1 MAQRPT
7 VEPSASRL
15 LDMHPAIQA
24 TLNCMDV
31 QLEDELAR
39 YRRAQRR
46 SPARSQPTAT
56 AGTVAGVAGG
66 AAALAIASTLPL
78 PDAPATAAQPP
89 TPGFVPPAPAEDS
102 YEYMESS
109 EHLLRSLAEDEAE
122 LRQEPAPRMLDTLL
136 TPLGIGSMILL
147 LLSSVTLGY
156 VLTNPASLSFM
167 GTQAEAPEDESLM
180 LEGSESTT
188 ADSGTAASGNT
199 ASGNSSFSP
208 DLSSQEFR
216 SLTLDT
222 LSTLPED
229 QPIPET
235 PVTAT
240 GTASQSTAPGNTA
253 AQPGSGASTLPQ
265 TPATSSRSAA
275 APPARSAAAPAPRP
289 QPAPAP
295 APAPRPQ
302 AAAPAPRPQ
311 PAPAPAPAPSRSP
324 APVAA
329 APAAASSS
337 YFYVITDYTG
347 DRALETAQSAMG
359 DAYVRN
365 FDMGAVIQFGAFS
378 EADRAES
385 LIQDLQRQ
393 GISARIHRVER
404 N

>member
-7 VEPSASRL
+7 VEPPASRL

-31 QLEDELAR
+31 QMEDELAR

-46 SPARSQPTAT
+46 SPARSQPAAT
-56 AGTVAGVAGG
+56 PGAVAVGAGG

-78 PDAPATAAQPP
+78 PDAPETVAQQP
-89 TPGFVPPAPAEDS
+89 TPGFVPPTPAADS

-156 VLTNPASLSFM
+156 VFTNPASLPFM

-180 LEGSESTT
+180 LEGSEPTT
-188 ADSGTAASGNT
+188 PAPGNASSGNT
-199 ASGNSSFSP
+199 SFSP

-216 SLTLDT
+216 SLNLDT

-229 QPIPET
+229 QPLPEA

-240 GTASQSTAPGNTA
+240 GTATQSTAPSSTS
-253 AQPGSGASTLPQ
+253 AQSGSAASTQSQPTPTSSSPSAAPTASS
-265 TPATSSRSAA
+265 TPAPA
-275 APPARSAAAPAPRP
+275 ARS
-289 QPAPAP
+289 QPAP

-302 AAAPAPRPQ
+302 AAAPAPAPRPQ
-311 PAPAPAPAPSRSP
+311 APAPAPAPAPSRSP

-329 APAAASSS
+329 APTAASSS

-347 DRALETAQSAMG
+347 DRALEAAQSAMG

-365 FDMGAVIQFGAFS
+365 FDIGAVIQFGAFS

-385 LIQDLQRQ
+385 LIQDLQQQ